1 MTCMSC
7 WVLDGRARLREGRVA
22 KHGRRSGKQHASVTS
37 TQRACGVA
45 KKKEMRNPPGHWS
58 RSCSAVKNAYP
69 YVLRFYALV
78 GQPCRPRPTRGPA
91 VRAAFVHGRKAWLP
105 RPQSVCGPI
114 KAPPLYRTRA
124 GWLCAGHPAHF
135 IREFRHGEKTPRA
148 AARRAVRC
156 ALEGGQRPRV
166 TLVPARGSGGRSPG
180 SPVSVCAR
188 ENGATTQCCACLPVM
203 PNEIGRFG

>member
-1 MTCMSC
+1 MA
-7 WVLDGRARLREGRVA
+7 G
-22 KHGRRSGKQHASVTS
+22 
-37 TQRACGVA
+37 GVA
-45 KKKEMRNPPGHWS
+45 SSTRQLQVRNEHVEPQKKKEMRNPPGHWS
-58 RSCSAVKNAYP
+58 RSCSAVKCIPLCTAP
-69 YVLRFYALV
+69 LRAGWSALQTAPHP
-78 GQPCRPRPTRGPA
+78 GPCRAGSIC
-91 VRAAFVHGRKAWLP
+91 AW
-105 RPQSVCGPI
+105 PQSVCGPI
-114 KAPPLYRTRA
+114 KAPHVQTRA
-124 GWLCAGHPAHF
+124 GWLRAGHPAHF

>member
-1 MTCMSC
+1 M
-7 WVLDGRARLREGRVA
+7 VVPGFARGGWQNMA
-22 KHGRRSGKQHASVTS
+22 G
-37 TQRACGVA
+37 GVA
-45 KKKEMRNPPGHWS
+45 SSTRQLQVRNEHVEPQKKKEMRNPPGHWS

-91 VRAAFVHGRKAWLP
+91 VRAALVHGRKAWLP